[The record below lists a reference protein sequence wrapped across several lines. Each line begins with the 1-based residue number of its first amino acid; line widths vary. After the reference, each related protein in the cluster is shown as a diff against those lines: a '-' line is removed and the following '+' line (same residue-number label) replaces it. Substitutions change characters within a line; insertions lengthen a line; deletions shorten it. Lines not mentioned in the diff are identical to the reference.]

1 MLIYLFFFN
10 IFQTEHTSAVKFYI
24 SSLEPWKNVSFCIG
38 PLRMENLEQIGE
50 FIMSRRILKRL
61 HHFTPKQN
69 FLTKGSGLEA
79 EVTKSGGLDSDT
91 DSPVIVG
98 LASTVDMTATAPTNS
113 VNLKKT
119 ISCKDMMDG
128 RRRILPKTKL
138 LLDQIW
144 LIFGCLSGAV
154 FKNVNIETK
163 MYNFSSI
170 CLGMNLGGGG
180 NQVLIQE

>member
-1 MLIYLFFFN
+1 
-10 IFQTEHTSAVKFYI
+10 
-24 SSLEPWKNVSFCIG
+24 
-38 PLRMENLEQIGE
+38 MENLEQIGE
-50 FIMSRRILKRL
+50 FIMSKRILKRL

-113 VNLKKT
+113 ANLKKT
-119 ISCKDMMDG
+119 ISCKQYTNIGMWWMEE
-128 RRRILPKTKL
+128 KNSATKSKL

-144 LIFGCLSGAV
+144 LIFGGLSGAV
-154 FKNVNIETK
+154 FKVF
-163 MYNFSSI
+163 Y
-170 CLGMNLGGGG
+170 
-180 NQVLIQE
+180 V